1 MFKPKTDFP
10 FPYTQDPDA
19 LAPAFLA
26 KDRKRLSNGYEDRER
41 FFIKL
46 VEGYL
51 RKSGIEELHLA
62 AHGSENLVFTCIDRG
77 HQRKIV
83 FKANYLFG
91 LSVLEEVYA
100 KNQDL
105 DQGVKAAEE
114 VLEAECARQR
124 AQWAELRTYFPEATI
139 PAQKIDV
146 YHFPLEEQLWSAI
159 RVRSRMHS
167 EQVRPKVKLPA
178 TFPLLVNQQ
187 RLVDAPEKRSDRID
201 FGFEPIWRQ
210 YYDGRVSDMSTRM
223 ERIDNCLMRNQPEQ
237 EPVTNL
243 LRPVFP
249 EMVGVWN
256 EVKHR
261 PEEYAQIGQAIQGMD
276 RYLQE
281 TRTGIDIIGSNNV
294 QLMQRKLPGGV
305 KGPWDFLFIDP
316 FFPRYGPAEEM
327 TSLATVEQVIEW
339 AKEQK
344 VLTPEE
350 KQVVRRSVHIYYL
363 VLGVKAWSKLFEVA
377 STLTLKGVED
387 VSTSKVRRLFTQA
400 LTFPGL

>member
-10 FPYTQDPDA
+10 FPYTQDPEA

-46 VEGYL
+46 IEDYL

-100 KNQDL
+100 QTHDL
-105 DQGVKAAEE
+105 DQGVRASEE
-114 VLEAECARQR
+114 TLEAECARQR
-124 AQWAELRTYFPEATI
+124 AQWAELRAHFPGATI
-139 PAQKIDV
+139 PAHKIDV
-146 YHFPLEEQLWSAI
+146 YHFPLEERLWSLMRA
-159 RVRSRMHS
+159 RSRIHS
-167 EQVRPKVKLPA
+167 EKTRPTVKLPP

-210 YYDGRVSDMSTRM
+210 QLDGRVLDIYTRM
-223 ERIDNCLMRNQPEQ
+223 ESIDSLLMRNRPAQG
-237 EPVTNL
+237 PVADL
-243 LRPVFP
+243 LRPIFP

-256 EVKHR
+256 DVKNR
-261 PEEYAQIGQAIQGMD
+261 PEEYAQIARAIQSMD

-294 QLMQRKLPGGV
+294 QLMQRKLPAGA

-316 FFPRYGPAEEM
+316 FFPRVRPAEEM
-327 TSLATVEQVIEW
+327 TSLTTVEQVIEW
-339 AKEQK
+339 AKELK

-350 KQVVRRSVHIYYL
+350 KEIARRSLHIYYL
-363 VLGVKAWSKLFEVA
+363 ALGVKAWSKLFEVT
-377 STLTLKGVED
+377 STLTLKGIED
-387 VSTSKVRRLFTQA
+387 TSTSKLRRLYTQA
-400 LTFPGL
+400 VGFPGL